1 MKKINCKECD
11 WSWEIES
18 DDNNPHLCHKC
29 GFDNL
34 KNKFDFEALENWKR
48 NMSNKPYKQIQLESG
63 TIQRT
68 FKLDADDS
76 ELTWHRDKEDRLVYL
91 SEDTDWMFQF
101 EDSLPVYMNLDEA
114 IYIPKNTYHRI
125 IKGTDELKVEII
137 FIDESDII
145 KEDKKKKGDRCTRIA
160 KRKYDTWP
168 SAYASGAV
176 VKCRKGKIWKNL
188 KEEEIQTE
196 LEEVSKTDFSKEKE
210 SGLHGWF
217 SRQGAKGKSKGWV
230 DCNTCRKD
238 KQTGKKTCKSCG
250 RKEGEKR
257 AKYPSC
263 RPTPSAC
270 GTKGKGDSWGKK
282 SKNESIEYSIDNI
295 KIEEITRKIIRKII
309 SEELK
314 KIQYK

>member
-18 DDNNPHLCHKC
+18 SDNNPHLCHKC

-34 KNKFDFEALENWKR
+34 ENKFDFKALENWKK

-63 TIQRT
+63 TVQRT
-68 FKLDADDS
+68 FKLDVDGS

-101 EDSLPVYMNLDEA
+101 ENSLPRYMNLDEV

-125 IKGTDELKVEII
+125 IKGTEDLKVEIV
-137 FIDESDII
+137 FIDEDEII
-145 KEDKKKKGDRCTRIA
+145 SEAKKKKGDRCTRIA

-196 LEEVSKTDFSKEKE
+196 LEEASKTDFSKEKE

-217 SRQGAKGKSKGWV
+217 SRQGGKGKSKGWV

-270 GTKGKGDSWGKK
+270 KTKGKGDSWGKK
-282 SKNESIEYSIDNI
+282 SKNESIELSSDNI
-295 KIEEITRKIIRKII
+295 IIENITRKIIRNII
-309 SEELK
+309 SEEIK
-314 KIQYK
+314 KTQNK